1 MKYLFDSSAI
11 FRALKENKIEAL
23 AGNYTIELARYEL
36 GNILWKECTLHGTFS
51 EQEAQILAKTVKHT
65 LALMDIIETAGHEE
79 QILQTAV
86 NQKITYYD
94 ASYAHLAKT
103 KQLTLITED
112 IRLIKKIASTTKATT
127 IDSIKWFC

>member
-11 FRALKENKIEAL
+11 FKAIKENKIEVL
-23 AGNYTIELARYEL
+23 AGNCTIELARYEL
-36 GNILWKECTLHGTFS
+36 GNILWKERTLHGTFS
-51 EQEAQILAKTVKHT
+51 EQEAQILAKAVKNT

-94 ASYAHLAKT
+94 ASYAHIAKT

-112 IRLIKKIASTTKATT
+112 TRLIKKIVSTTNTT
-127 IDSIKWFC
+127 TLDDVT